1 MSDNQRTRP
10 SEAEVIAKVTEAFV
24 VELRAEWADAGCKT
38 PMQVDGGCD
47 CPDCVLA
54 NTVCAALDLV
64 IQHRATPPLAPEV
77 TAEKVALIE
86 ALRDAM
92 KVGVPEGSNATEA
105 IRWLTAALSTP
116 PLPSAPERDCTCLGS
131 CKGAQG
137 LAAGWRCALSKGAPP
152 LPSAEPVARV
162 CTHGRENSLFCLLC
176 DDITREKDLLTALDF
191 ARTTGDKVALLLA
204 YRTTPPAAAQD
215 TGPKDEAVRWLAI
228 LLAGEYDTEWQDA
241 EGVPLPDLSQPCRH
255 LLDAAR
261 AAGGE

>member
-1 MSDNQRTRP
+1 MTRP
-10 SEAEVIAKVTEAFV
+10 SEAEYPGPLDGVWPE
-24 VELRAEWADAGCKT
+24 ELRPA
-38 PMQVDGGCD
+38 M
-47 CPDCVLA
+47 
-54 NTVCAALDLV
+54 
-64 IQHRATPPLAPEV
+64 
-77 TAEKVALIE
+77 ALIE
-86 ALRDAM
+86 REVSFAFLNNRSRSLAEQGAVTDAFTALKAY
-92 KVGVPEGSNATEA
+92 
-105 IRWLTAALSTP
+105 IRKARALST
-116 PLPSAPERDCTCLGS
+116 
-131 CKGAQG
+131 
-137 LAAGWRCALSKGAPP
+137 PP

-241 EGVPLPDLSQPCRH
+241 EGVPLPDLSQSCRD

>member
-1 MSDNQRTRP
+1 MTRP
-10 SEAEVIAKVTEAFV
+10 SEAEVTE
-24 VELRAEWADAGCKT
+24 LMSAGQCEACGGPTMSLARHICEPCK
-38 PMQVDGGCD
+38 
-47 CPDCVLA
+47 A
-54 NTVCAALDLV
+54 
-64 IQHRATPPLAPEV
+64 R
-77 TAEKVALIE
+77 
-86 ALRDAM
+86 
-92 KVGVPEGSNATEA
+92 
-105 IRWLTAALSTP
+105 ALSTP
-116 PLPSAPERDCTCLGS
+116 PLPSAP
-131 CKGAQG
+131 
-137 LAAGWRCALSKGAPP
+137 
-152 LPSAEPVARV
+152 EPVARV